1 MQIAR
6 PPPLVKGTSMIRPVF
21 RSLSLV
27 SIAVLALTAACSKAP
42 DNSAATTDTT
52 GNTTAAVD
60 SKRLMPTD
68 PDTKSLYIQSCYSCH
83 GTGAAGAPRT
93 GNSGDWAP
101 RLAKGMD
108 TLLDHTINGFNG
120 MPPLG
125 MCMDCGEEEFVAL
138 INFMAGQE

>member
-1 MQIAR
+1 MQFFR
-6 PPPLVKGTSMIRPVF
+6 PPHLVIGIAMTRPVL
-21 RSLSLV
+21 RLLAPV
-27 SIAVLALTAACSKAP
+27 ALLALTAACSKAP
-42 DNSAATTDTT
+42 DASGNPAT
-52 GNTTAAVD
+52 TTAAVD
-60 SKRLMPTD
+60 SKRLMPAN

-83 GTGAAGAPRT
+83 GTGAAGAPRS
-93 GNSGDWAP
+93 GNTGDWAP
-101 RLAKGMD
+101 RLTKGMD

>member
-1 MQIAR
+1 MQIFR
-6 PPPLVKGTSMIRPVF
+6 PPPLVIGISMTRPVF
-21 RSLSLV
+21 RFLSLFPV
-27 SIAVLALTAACSKAP
+27 TVLALTAACSKAP
-42 DNSAATTDTT
+42 DNSADTT
-52 GNTTAAVD
+52 GNSVAAVD
-60 SKRLMPTD
+60 SKRLMPSD

-83 GTGAAGAPRT
+83 GTGAAGAPRS
-93 GNSGDWAP
+93 GNTGDWEP